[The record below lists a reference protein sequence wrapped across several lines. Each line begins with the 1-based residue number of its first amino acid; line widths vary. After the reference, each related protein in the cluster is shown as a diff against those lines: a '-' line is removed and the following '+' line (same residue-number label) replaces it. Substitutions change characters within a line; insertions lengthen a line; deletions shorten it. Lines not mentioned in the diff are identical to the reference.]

1 MQHLERVNA
10 TLNATVNLNKTEQSF
25 MQMIRKDPSVTALEI
40 TEALGLHRITV
51 IRNLNKLKEKGII
64 ERIGSDKTR
73 YWKIKSLE

>member
-1 MQHLERVNA
+1 VQHLERVNA

>member
-1 MQHLERVNA
+1 
-10 TLNATVNLNKTEQSF
+10 